1 MKIVAV
7 TSCITGIAHTYM
19 AAESL
24 ERAGKKL
31 GHEVVV
37 ETQGS
42 AGSNPLKQEVIDAA
56 DAVIFA
62 VDLEVKGRDRFNGKP
77 YIQVGVAKA
86 INGSAGL
93 INTVL
98 EAAANGT
105 AAKVGDGQSAKP
117 APAAPAAA
125 PAAPKEKKGLF
136 GGLFGKK

>member
-1 MKIVAV
+1 MAKIVGV

-31 GHEVVV
+31 GHELVV

-42 AGSNPLKQEVIDAA
+42 AGSNPLKQDVIDAA

-62 VDLEVKGRDRFNGKP
+62 VDLEVNGRERFAGKP
-77 YIQVGVAKA
+77 YVEVPVAKA
-86 INGSAGL
+86 MNGAEGIITAL
-93 INTVL
+93 L
-98 EAAANGT
+98 ESIEKGT
-105 AAKVGDGQSAKP
+105 AAKVGEQAAKP
-117 APAAPAAA
+117 DKPAKEAKADAG
-125 PAAPKEKKGLF
+125 EKKGLF